1 VGKTKA
7 VICHSLPALLCPTD
21 QGSLLLHQ
29 PLHYLCNYQ
38 TWQQNT
44 TWLQQSQ
51 NNESYTP
58 VATSLQ
64 SADHGLSTGQFSL
77 LPKAGRNMSTRRYS
91 LAFLLLVGG

>member
-1 VGKTKA
+1 MLPVGKTKA

-51 NNESYTP
+51 NNESYMP

-64 SADHGLSTGQFSL
+64 SADHGL
-77 LPKAGRNMSTRRYS
+77 
-91 LAFLLLVGG
+91 